1 MSSRTFLLSDMTNKN
16 QRIEMMEKTLGET
29 KESLDKI
36 QETTS
41 VNLKQALGS
50 FEEERK
56 MLTSKIEAQSHEM
69 NQKDLQ
75 LFQVKQELE
84 NVNANKDRRI
94 NELELSTIEREK
106 ELAKLKDQQ
115 ETSTSKLQSQAD
127 EFLDK
132 ENKMSKDLALSN
144 QKVNRGIIQNEFYMK
159 RINELNNQLEST
171 SKSIE
176 DKLASQR
183 EEITQEM
190 KENLT
195 RIKGERDLVEQR
207 YEAKKRQIKDLEG
220 EYTNRI
226 AELEKNMAVLQ
237 EKLNNVE
244 NKKFELERR
253 LSQEAGNIHDQL
265 RKQKENFNLE
275 KKALTTELES
285 LRVKNYEMELELVE
299 VQATYDKDLA
309 LWQGK
314 NQFLETQKEQ
324 YKLELNELQK
334 NFEILVQKFNQ
345 SRISEKEEAESSQSA
360 LMVKLEN
367 RYQLQLQELREQLK
381 ATQSDAEDRVRRLER
396 EIKKL
401 TSQLVDAERSQDD
414 QMERRLRESMN
425 NERKMTEDLLAARK
439 EYEIKFNEMQKRID
453 EDKEK
458 GRAKI
463 HKLEQLYKDSENKRN
478 MMIFEHEKEKAK
490 WNVENSQLLSQQ
502 NDYLDQLD
510 MISQKKEYLQ
520 RENDKLLNDLRQLK
534 KMSSMN
540 MSGNFGS
547 GLANKG
553 GMHFSGIDRSYSRAE
568 EKKSMTLG
576 NGGDMKLSENNFLE
590 K

>member
-1 MSSRTFLLSDMTNKN
+1 
-16 QRIEMMEKTLGET
+16 
-29 KESLDKI
+29 
-36 QETTS
+36 
-41 VNLKQALGS
+41 
-50 FEEERK
+50 
-56 MLTSKIEAQSHEM
+56 
-69 NQKDLQ
+69 
-75 LFQVKQELE
+75 
-84 NVNANKDRRI
+84 
-94 NELELSTIEREK
+94 
-106 ELAKLKDQQ
+106 
-115 ETSTSKLQSQAD
+115 
-127 EFLDK
+127 
-132 ENKMSKDLALSN
+132 
-144 QKVNRGIIQNEFYMK
+144 MK
-159 RINELNNQLEST
+159 RINELSNQLDAT

-176 DKLASQR
+176 EKLAAQR
-183 EEITQEM
+183 DEITQEM
-190 KENLT
+190 KENLI
-195 RIKGERDLVEQR
+195 RVKGERDLVEQR

-226 AELEKNMAVLQ
+226 TELEKNMAVLQ
-237 EKLNNVE
+237 EKLSNVE

-253 LSQEAGNIHDQL
+253 LSQEAGNIHEQL

-324 YKLELNELQK
+324 YKLELSELQK

-360 LMVKLEN
+360 LLVKLEN
-367 RYQLQLQELREQLK
+367 RYQLQVQELREQLK
-381 ATQSDAEDRVRRLER
+381 ATQNDAEDRIRRLER
-396 EIKKL
+396 ENKKL
-401 TSQLVDAERSQDD
+401 SAQLIDAERTQDD

-439 EYEIKFNEMQKRID
+439 EYEVKFNEMQKRFD
-453 EDKEK
+453 EEKEK
-458 GRAKI
+458 GRGKV
-463 HKLEQLYKDSENKRN
+463 HKLEQLYKESENKRN

-510 MISQKKEYLQ
+510 MLTQKKEYLQ
-520 RENDKLLNDLRQLK
+520 RENDKLSSDLRQFK

-540 MSGNFGS
+540 ISGNFGS
-547 GLANKG
+547 GLQKRDMMFG
-553 GMHFSGIDRSYSRAE
+553 GIDRSYSRAE

-576 NGGDMKLSENNFLE
+576 NAVDMKLSENNFLE